1 MDIIARPLSVLMEF
15 CYQLVGNYALA
26 IVLFTLLTKIILLP
40 LSLWTHKNG
49 IAMVCMTPE
58 LNRLKV
64 KYFGDKD
71 MIAEETQALYKQK
84 KYHPIANT
92 VPMLCSW

>member
-40 LSLWTHKNG
+40 LSLWTRKNG
-49 IAMVCMTPE
+49 IAMVCMTPGIE
-58 LNRLKV
+58 SP
-64 KYFGDKD
+64 
-71 MIAEETQALYKQK
+71 E
-84 KYHPIANT
+84 
-92 VPMLCSW
+92 S